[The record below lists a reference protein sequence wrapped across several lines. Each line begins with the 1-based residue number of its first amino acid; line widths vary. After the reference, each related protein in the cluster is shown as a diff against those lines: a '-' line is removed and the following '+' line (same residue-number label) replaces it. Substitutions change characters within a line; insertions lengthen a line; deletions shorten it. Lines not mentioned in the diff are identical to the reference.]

1 MAVIAGRPA
10 VTESGLSACFI
21 FQPVARAREAWREI
35 ETDNENK
42 KAHNMDIHLTFG
54 PLLALIAGILILL
67 MPKLL
72 NFIVALYLIL
82 VGLIGVFGLNAFH
95 LH

>member
-10 VTESGLSACFI
+10 VTESGLSARFI
-21 FQPVARAREAWREI
+21 YSTGWRSRSGAQASRQQE
-35 ETDNENK
+35 ESQD
-42 KAHNMDIHLTFG
+42 MDIHITFG

-82 VGLIGVFGLNAFH
+82 IGVVGIFGLSSFH
-95 LH
+95 IH